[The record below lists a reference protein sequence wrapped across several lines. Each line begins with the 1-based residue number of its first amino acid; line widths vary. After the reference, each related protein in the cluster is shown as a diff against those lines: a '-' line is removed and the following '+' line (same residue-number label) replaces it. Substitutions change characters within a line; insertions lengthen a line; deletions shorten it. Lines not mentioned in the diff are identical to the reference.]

1 MNVTTQVFVLF
12 LVALVGA
19 LCRHNGYLTDAVIHS
34 LTQLV
39 INITAPCLIL
49 YNMQREFS
57 RELLSGFLI
66 TMLLTMVFILLS
78 IAVGWL
84 VYRNR
89 PHGRRAV
96 LANLLGFSNCGFMG
110 YPIILAVNPD
120 WMIYAVAYNTGFAF
134 LSWTVGISILG
145 GREAASLKRA
155 ALNPN
160 VVASAAGFALFC
172 LQLRWPPVLSQTLDL
187 LGGLTTPLTMLLIG
201 TRIYGIRTRDLKDAD
216 YHTSAVLRLI
226 LLPLFVMVITR
237 LLPVSAAVSGT
248 LILLTAMPMGT
259 MVSMQA
265 ELYGGDTVFAARASA
280 WSTLLSMLTIPAVA
294 MIL

>member
-39 INITAPCLIL
+39 ISITAPCLIL

-110 YPIILAVNPD
+110 I
-120 WMIYAVAYNTGFAF
+120 
-134 LSWTVGISILG
+134 
-145 GREAASLKRA
+145 
-155 ALNPN
+155 
-160 VVASAAGFALFC
+160 
-172 LQLRWPPVLSQTLDL
+172 
-187 LGGLTTPLTMLLIG
+187 PLVQAMFG
-201 TRIYGIRTRDLKDAD
+201 YEGVF
-216 YHTSAVLRLI
+216 Y
-226 LLPLFVMVITR
+226 
-237 LLPVSAAVSGT
+237 
-248 LILLTAMPMGT
+248 LTAFI
-259 MVSMQA
+259 A
-265 ELYGGDTVFAARASA
+265 VFNAFV
-280 WSTLLSMLTIPAVA
+280 WSHGVMMMSGQRSRSSR
-294 MIL
+294 